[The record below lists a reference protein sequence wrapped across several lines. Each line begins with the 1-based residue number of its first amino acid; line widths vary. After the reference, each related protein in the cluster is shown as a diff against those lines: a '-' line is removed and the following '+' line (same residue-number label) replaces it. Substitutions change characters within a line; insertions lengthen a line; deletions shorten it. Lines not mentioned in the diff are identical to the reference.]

1 MEKEFELLERF
12 ALKALNYC
20 LYGLVIL
27 YFTVWIWKPSG
38 PRLWNENDP
47 EPSYEIVTD
56 EIVGESKMMIS
67 GKHKKIRV
75 HVTVYN
81 PVEAQCDSD
90 PLITADNSEI
100 DLRKLKRQK
109 IRWAAVS
116 RDLLA
121 DVKFGDKIRITG
133 CKDKSL
139 NGVWTVHDVMNAR
152 YQRRVDLLYHQDVRN
167 YGSGKA
173 NLEFL
178 RD

>member
-1 MEKEFELLERF
+1 MEKQFEFLEKM

-27 YFTVWIWKPSG
+27 YFTVWAWKPSTRVCIYEES
-38 PRLWNENDP
+38 PIEQEIREDDFEVIQKMRTKKWNK
-47 EPSYEIVTD
+47 S
-56 EIVGESKMMIS
+56 
-67 GKHKKIRV
+67 V

-90 PLITADNSEI
+90 PLITADNSKI
-100 DLRKLKRQK
+100 DLQKLKRQH

-121 DVKFGDKIRITG
+121 EVKFGDKIRITG

-139 NGVWTVHDVMNAR
+139 NGIWEVHDVMNPR
-152 YQRRVDLLYHQDVRN
+152 FKKRVDLLYHQDIRST
-167 YGSGKA
+167 GSGKA
-173 NLEFL
+173 KLEFL